1 MKFTTLEIDEADFD
15 KIEENEKIFYVF
27 TGHLCNEITILEK
40 LLFLSTTFSNADKN
54 LDLDAVNASQSLL
67 ISRLTAGKL
76 WEGWELL
83 KSFFNIDSKKPKYP
97 ISIDADLSAE
107 GKAAFD
113 ELKTYFNRGGLF
125 DVLRNQFA
133 FHYMAGNLKK
143 QFPDIKD
150 IDKLRILVTEKD
162 EPFSIFAEEIMLKTI
177 LNKIDK
183 TDPEKAFE
191 KLIEDTMRVTHAFR
205 FFCAEC
211 SIVMIQKYKLNSLKT
226 ETELTSLEYNK
237 KLKAPFLFS
246 HYK

>member
-15 KIEENEKIFYVF
+15 KIDENEKIFYVF

-40 LLFLSTTFSNADKN
+40 LLFLSTTFSNADES
-54 LDLDAVNASQSLL
+54 LDAVNASQSLL

-83 KSFFNIDSKKPKYP
+83 KSFFNIDSKPPKYP
-97 ISIDADLSAE
+97 ISIDTELSTE

-113 ELKTYFNRGGLF
+113 ELKIYFKRGGLF

-133 FHYMAGNLKK
+133 FHYTAGNLKK

-150 IDKLRILVTEKD
+150 IHKLRILVTEKD
-162 EPFSIFAEEIMLKTI
+162 EPFSIFSEEIMLKTI
-177 LNKIDK
+177 LNKINK
-183 TDPEKAFE
+183 ADPEKAFE

-211 SIVMIQKYKLNSLKT
+211 LIVMIQKYRVNSLKK
-226 ETELTSLEYNK
+226 ETELTSLEYNRN
-237 KLKAPFLFS
+237 LEVPFLFS
-246 HYK
+246 DYK